1 MNEYN
6 NKQASDRSQQDK
18 VEHINIGSGISSSCS
33 SRRCNNI
40 GCSGTEDNRWPR
52 NSGILDSGSI
62 ISSNSNVGIEAHIR
76 MNGWRLSKQFECK
89 PFDSLPGTWFLAG
102 SRQLVASR

>member
-1 MNEYN
+1 VNEYN

-40 GCSGTEDNRWPR
+40 GCSGTEDNRWPS
-52 NSGILDSGSI
+52 NSGIHDSGSI
-62 ISSNSNVGIEAHIR
+62 ISSNSNVGYSIEAHIR

-89 PFDSLPGTWFLAG
+89 P
-102 SRQLVASR
+102 